1 MLFKILVLSNGDLA
15 KFQPH
20 QKEFIDFAAALGVR
34 NVLDL
39 AMQHYSALSVGQ
51 TIIIQYGR
59 DKYELDVVELQP
71 RKSISLYGT
80 VDLKVEFA
88 PWDGPRILDLPP
100 AHLRKAFNL
109 ITPQAPIQIID

>member
-1 MLFKILVLSNGDLA
+1 MRPVRENIGEGGRVAFKSVKNLPKGELA

-34 NVLDL
+34 NVLEL

-59 DKYELDVVELQP
+59 DKYELDVV
-71 RKSISLYGT
+71 
-80 VDLKVEFA
+80 
-88 PWDGPRILDLPP
+88 
-100 AHLRKAFNL
+100 
-109 ITPQAPIQIID
+109 